1 MHPTK
6 NTLPAKSRARVIELL
21 QPLVTD
27 SVDLYTQVKQ
37 AHWNVK
43 GPNFLTLHELF
54 DDIAKDSIEW
64 GDVMAERIVQLG
76 GTADGT
82 ARVVAKRSSLKEY
95 PLKATRSSEHVGA
108 VGDRLAAFGAS
119 IRAAIDACDAAGD
132 KDAADIC
139 TGISRAVDKHLW
151 FVESHNARS
160 A

>member
-6 NTLPAKSRARVIELL
+6 NTLPAKSRARIIEIL
-21 QPLVTD
+21 QPLVLD
-27 SVDLYTQVKQ
+27 SIDLYTQIKH
-37 AHWNVK
+37 AHWNIK

-54 DDIAKDSIEW
+54 DEIAKDAVGWS
-64 GDVMAERIVQLG
+64 DVMAERIVQLG

-82 ARVVAKRSSLKEY
+82 ARVVAKRSSLREY
-95 PLKATRSSEHVGA
+95 PVKAVRASEHVAA

-119 IRAAIDACDAAGD
+119 VREAIDSCDKSGD

-151 FVESHNARS
+151 FVESHHARF